1 MTVLVTKT
9 NLMTRKS
16 RAIGMQYK
24 GITLKPWQG
33 DNLGL
38 LATPFGQG
46 LRVLALTCDNLRSL
60 WSSSNLHASR
70 RKCFTVWPPNL
81 SQRKFS
87 DFQ

>member
-46 LRVLALTCDNLRSL
+46 LRVLALTCAYFGRVQICTQVD
-60 WSSSNLHASR
+60 ASVSPFGR
-70 RKCFTVWPPNL
+70 PTQVNAT
-81 SQRKFS
+81 
-87 DFQ
+87 

>member
-46 LRVLALTCDNLRSL
+46 LRVLALTCADLRLSFGRVQICTEVD
-60 WSSSNLHASR
+60 ASVSP
-70 RKCFTVWPPNL
+70 FGHPTQVNA
-81 SQRKFS
+81 S
-87 DFQ
+87 